1 MSSEPSD
8 AKEAEFIRI
17 IADGG
22 TWREAREKLQI
33 GNRTVSAWLQDEA
46 FREQYARA
54 CDIRAEAIFED
65 ILDIA
70 DNGSNDWMRDND
82 PENEGYR
89 QNGEA
94 IRRTQVR
101 IDARKWLLGKMKPKV
116 YGDRVTTDVN
126 HSGSIELATKE
137 QRDAAVAAAI
147 RADA

>member
-1 MSSEPSD
+1 MTEQQ
-8 AKEAEFIRI
+8 AEFIRI
-17 IADGG
+17 ISDGG
-22 TWREAREKLQI
+22 TWREARAALEV
-33 GNRTVSAWLQDEA
+33 GNRTVSVWLQDET

-70 DNGSNDWMRDND
+70 DNGTNDWMRDND

-101 IDARKWLLGKMKPKV
+101 IDARKWVLGKMKPKV
-116 YGDRVTTDVN
+116 YGDKIDHTLGSEPGKPLVHEIVRRIIAPQ
-126 HSGSIELATKE
+126 SGNPNG
-137 QRDAAVAAAI
+137 
-147 RADA
+147 